1 MSVELNPLNLRVADD
16 GAVEDAGSLTLNDPV
31 NCVANWYMAVEDETL
46 ALIGGAFALG
56 GHKQRWLQCRRN
68 VATWGDGGETMTS
81 TTMTGTMS
89 LPSTDND
96 NDENHAVRPPLVPK

>member
-1 MSVELNPLNLRVADD
+1 MNLRVADD

-31 NCVANWYMAVEDETL
+31 NCVANWDMAVEGETL
-46 ALIGGAFALG
+46 PLIGGAFALG